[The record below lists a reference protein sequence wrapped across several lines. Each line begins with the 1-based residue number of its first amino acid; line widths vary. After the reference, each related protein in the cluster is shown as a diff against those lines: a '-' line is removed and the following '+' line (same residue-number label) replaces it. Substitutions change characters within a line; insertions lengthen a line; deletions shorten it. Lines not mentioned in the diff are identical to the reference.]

1 MNHRIGP
8 IAVGTVLSL
17 IAASYAASAV
27 FMFFARIDIDLV
39 RPWSIYQYLYYYAHD
54 PKLSKAFLFA
64 GVAAL
69 MVATGMLTLAV
80 NFKRPN
86 TYGDAR
92 WARRHEITEAGLLG
106 QTGLLIGRLFNA
118 DLCAEGPL
126 HVLVF
131 APTRSGKG
139 VGFVV
144 PNLLHW
150 PGSVICHDIKG
161 ENFRITS
168 GFRAAHGQKVFF
180 FNPADPDGNTHCYN
194 ALDFVST
201 EPGRRVDD
209 VQKIAH
215 LLLPGDAKDFWPVE
229 ARTLFVGLSLYLL
242 DIKPYPATFGNVLRT
257 TRMHANFV
265 EFVTGVLEQHRDN
278 LDPNAFM
285 ALNAFL
291 QKAPKEQSGVLSTL
305 SSALELWANPVID
318 VATSRSDFDLH
329 TLKKERTSI
338 YVGVTPNNLRRM
350 KPLLQVFY
358 QQALDFLTTNEPGPD
373 EPHKV
378 LLLMDEFTSLQRMQ
392 QFEDSIAF
400 LASYGVRLM
409 TIIQSPSQV
418 ESYYGKA
425 GMRTFFANSK
435 IRVAY
440 AANDYETAEMISQLL
455 GTQTIIRRSKSVSRP
470 IGLTGSNS
478 GSASDS
484 ESEVARPLLL
494 PQELLQLNPK
504 MEIILVEGYPPVK
517 AKKIRYHEDKR
528 FKDRLYPPIQVP
540 KVSIAGRPPIP
551 AAEIK
556 SPALDKTELAA
567 VLSVLDV
574 PEPSV
579 TQGNNRMQKGSGP
592 G

>member
-1 MNHRIGP
+1 MRPAH
-8 IAVGTVLSL
+8 IAVSVTLAL
-17 IAASYAASAV
+17 IGAAYAASLV
-27 FMFFARIDIDLV
+27 FMFFARIDIEAA
-39 RPWSIYQYLYYYAHD
+39 RPWSIFQYLYYYGGE
-54 PKLSKAFLFA
+54 PTLSNAFLL
-64 GVAAL
+64 AAVGAV
-69 MVATGMLTLAV
+69 MVAGGMLYL
-80 NFKRPN
+80 FLRP
-86 TYGDAR
+86 TSSGIHGDAR
-92 WARRHEITEAGLLG
+92 WAHRREMKDAGLLG
-106 QTGLLIGRLFNA
+106 KSGILIGRYA
-118 DLCAEGPL
+118 GGYLCAEGPL

-150 PGSVICHDIKG
+150 PGSVVCHDIKG
-161 ENFRITS
+161 ENFRVTS

-180 FNPADPDGNTHCYN
+180 FNPADPDGRTHSYN
-194 ALDFVST
+194 PLDFVSM

-229 ARTLFVGLSLYLL
+229 ARTLFVGLALYLL
-242 DIKPYPATFGNVLRT
+242 DIRPYPPTFGNVLRT
-257 TRMHANFV
+257 TRMHASFV
-265 EFVTGVLEQHRDN
+265 EFVKGVLDAHREQ

-318 VATSRSDFDLH
+318 AATSRSDFDLRL
-329 TLKKERTSI
+329 LKKERTSI

-358 QQALDFLTTNEPGPD
+358 QQALDFLTTTEPGPD

-378 LLLMDEFTSLQRMQ
+378 LMLMDEFTSLQRMQ

-455 GTQTIIRRSKSVSRP
+455 GTQTLIRRSKGVSRP
-470 IGLTGSNS
+470 IGLLGSSS
-478 GSASDS
+478 GSASES
-484 ESEVARPLLL
+484 ESEFARPLLL

-504 MEIILVEGYPPVK
+504 QEIVLVEGYPPVK
-517 AKKIRYHEDKR
+517 AKKIRYHEDGR
-528 FKDRLYPPIQVP
+528 FKDRVHPPIAVP
-540 KVSIAGRPPIP
+540 KVDIAINAPMP
-551 AAEIK
+551 AASKEAA
-556 SPALDKTELAA
+556 PLNDVELAA
-567 VLSVLDV
+567 VMSALDV
-574 PEPSV
+574 PLASAARSP
-579 TQGNNRMQKGSGP
+579 K
-592 G
+592 

>member
-1 MNHRIGP
+1 MRNIR
-8 IAVGTVLSL
+8 IAVGTT
-17 IAASYAASAV
+17 IALLGASYAASLV
-27 FMFFARIDIDLV
+27 FMFFARIDIEAA
-39 RPWSIYQYLYYYAHD
+39 RPWSILQYLYYYAHD
-54 PKLSKAFLFA
+54 PKLAKAFAFA
-64 GVAAL
+64 GIAAT
-69 MVATGMLTLAV
+69 MTAGGMLYLLYRA
-80 NFKRPN
+80 KSPG

-92 WARRHEITEAGLLG
+92 WARRHEIEAAGLLG
-106 QTGLLIGRLFNA
+106 QHGLLIGKHAGRY
-118 DLCAEGPL
+118 LCAEGPL

-150 PGSVICHDIKG
+150 SGSVICHDIKG
-161 ENFRITS
+161 ENFRVTS

-180 FNPADPDGNTHCYN
+180 FNPADPDGKTHCYN
-194 ALDFVST
+194 PLDFVSA

-229 ARTLFVGLSLYLL
+229 ARTLFVGLALYLL
-242 DIKPYPATFGNVLRT
+242 DIKPYPPTFGNVLRT
-257 TRMHANFV
+257 TRTHANFV
-265 EFVTGVLEQHRDN
+265 EFLVGVLQRHRDE

-318 VATSRSDFDLH
+318 AATSSSDFDLY
-329 TLKKERTSI
+329 TLKKERTTI

-358 QQALDFLTTNEPGPD
+358 QQALDFLTTSEPGPE
-373 EPHKV
+373 EPHRV

-400 LASYGVRLM
+400 LAGYGVRLM
-409 TIIQSPSQV
+409 IIIQSPSQV
-418 ESYYGKA
+418 ESHYGKA

-455 GTQTIIRRSKSVSRP
+455 GTQTLIRRSKSVSRP
-470 IGLTGSNS
+470 IGLSGSNS

-484 ESEVARPLLL
+484 ESEVARALLL
-494 PQELLQLNPK
+494 PQELLQLDPAN
-504 MEIILVEGYPPVK
+504 EIVLVEGYSPVK
-517 AKKIRYHEDKR
+517 AQKVRYHEDGR
-528 FKDRLYPPIQVP
+528 FKERLCAPITVP
-540 KVSIAGRPPIP
+540 QVSIASRPPMPP
-551 AAEIK
+551 APLENQPLDEAE
-556 SPALDKTELAA
+556 LEA
-567 VLSVLDV
+567 VLSAMGT
-574 PEPSV
+574 EPN
-579 TQGNNRMQKGSGP
+579 TKE
-592 G
+592 

>member
-1 MNHRIGP
+1 MNRRL
-8 IAVGTVLSL
+8 VQGTLGGVFAL
-17 IAASYAASAV
+17 IAASYAASVV
-27 FMFFARIDIDLV
+27 FMFFARIDTDLA
-39 RPWSIYQYLYYYAHD
+39 RPWSIFQYLYYYGQD
-54 PKLSKAFLFA
+54 PKLSKAFLLA
-64 GVAAL
+64 GVAAV
-69 MVATGMLTLAV
+69 MVVIGMLYLAL
-80 NFKRPN
+80 NSKTPD
-86 TYGDAR
+86 TYGNAR
-92 WARRHEITEAGLLG
+92 WARRHEIKEADLLG
-106 QTGLLIGRLFNA
+106 SAGILIGKLFNT

-194 ALDFVST
+194 ALDFVSA

-242 DIKPYPATFGNVLRT
+242 DIEPYPATFGNVLRT

-265 EFVTGVLEQHRDN
+265 EFVKGVLDQHRGQ

-318 VATSRSDFDLH
+318 AATSRSDFDLH
-329 TLKKERTSI
+329 TLKKERTTI

-373 EPHKV
+373 EPHNV

-455 GTQTIIRRSKSVSRP
+455 GTKTIIRRSKSVSRP
-470 IGLTGSNS
+470 IGLTGSSS
-478 GSASDS
+478 GSTSAS

-504 MEIILVEGYPPVK
+504 KEIVLVEGYPPVK

-528 FKDRLYPPIQVP
+528 FATRLHPPVAVP
-540 KVSIAGRPPIP
+540 KVNIVLHAPMPSAP
-551 AAEIK
+551 ANA
-556 SPALDKTELAA
+556 PALNESELAE
-567 VLSVLDV
+567 VLSALEGT
-574 PEPSV
+574 EPSRNSV
-579 TQGNNRMQKGSGP
+579 SNSPTKDKP
-592 G
+592 

>member
-1 MNHRIGP
+1 MNRRIVHATLAG
-8 IAVGTVLSL
+8 AFGV
-17 IAASYAASAV
+17 IAAGYVASVV
-27 FMFFARIDIDLV
+27 FMFFARIDTDLA
-39 RPWSIYQYLYYYAHD
+39 RPWSIFQYVYYYGHD
-54 PKLSKAFLFA
+54 PKLSKAFLLA
-64 GVAAL
+64 GVAA
-69 MVATGMLTLAV
+69 VTVVIGMLYLAL
-80 NFKRPN
+80 NADSPDTFGN
-86 TYGDAR
+86 AR
-92 WARRHEITEAGLLG
+92 WARRHEIKEAGLLG
-106 QTGLLIGRLFNA
+106 RTGLLIGKLFNT

-180 FNPADPDGNTHCYN
+180 FNPADPDGNTHSYN

-229 ARTLFVGLSLYLL
+229 ARTLFVGLVLYLL

-265 EFVTGVLEQHRDN
+265 EFVTGVLAQNRDN

-318 VATSRSDFDLH
+318 AATSRSDFDLH
-329 TLKKERTSI
+329 TLKKVPTTI

-455 GTQTIIRRSKSVSRP
+455 GTQTIIRRSKSMSRP

-504 MEIILVEGYPPVK
+504 KEIVLVEGYPPVK

-528 FKDRLYPPIQVP
+528 FATRLHPPVAVP
-540 KVSIAGRPPIP
+540 RVNIARNVPMPPVP
-551 AAEIK
+551 ASAAPLND
-556 SPALDKTELAA
+556 SELAA
-567 VLSVLDV
+567 VLSALEG
-574 PEPSV
+574 PEPARTNARHDSAK
-579 TQGNNRMQKGSGP
+579 NRKS
-592 G
+592 

>member
-1 MNHRIGP
+1 MRTGH
-8 IAVGTVLSL
+8 IALSSAIATV
-17 IAASYAASAV
+17 AASYAASIV
-27 FMFFARIDIDLV
+27 FMFLARIDVDV
-39 RPWSIYQYLYYYAHD
+39 ARPWSIYQYLYYYGHD
-54 PKLSKAFLFA
+54 PKLANAFLLA
-64 GVAAL
+64 GTAAL
-69 MVATGMLTLAV
+69 LAAGGV
-80 NFKRPN
+80 LYLLLKPASSGA
-86 TYGDAR
+86 YGDAR
-92 WARRHEITEAGLLG
+92 WARQHEIKEAGLLG
-106 QTGLLIGRLFNA
+106 NTGILIGKRFGTYF
-118 DLCAEGPL
+118 CAEGPL

-150 PGSVICHDIKG
+150 QGSVICHDIKG
-161 ENFRITS
+161 ENFRLTS
-168 GFRAAHGQKVFF
+168 GFRAKHGQRVFF
-180 FNPADPDGNTHCYN
+180 FNPADPDGNTHSYN
-194 ALDFVST
+194 PLDFVST

-242 DIKPYPATFGNVLRT
+242 DIKPYPATLGNVLRT

-265 EFVTGVLEQHRDN
+265 EFVTGVLEQRRDA

-318 VATSRSDFDLH
+318 AATSRSDFDLH
-329 TLKKERTSI
+329 TLKKERTTI

-350 KPLLQVFY
+350 KPLLHVFY

-400 LASYGVRLM
+400 LASYGVRMM

-418 ESYYGKA
+418 ESHYGVA
-425 GMRTFFANSK
+425 GMRTLFANSK

-440 AANDYETAEMISQLL
+440 AANDYDTADMISKLL
-455 GTQTIIRRSKSVSRP
+455 GTQTMIRRSKSTSRP
-470 IGLTGSNS
+470 IGFTGTSN
-478 GSASDS
+478 GSSS
-484 ESEVARPLLL
+484 ESESEFARPLLL
-494 PQELLQLNPK
+494 PQELLQLDPK
-504 MEIILVEGYPPVK
+504 QEIVLVEGYPPVK
-517 AKKIRYHEDKR
+517 AKKIRYHEDSR
-528 FKDRLYPPIQVP
+528 FKNRLYPPATVP
-540 KVSIAGRPPIP
+540 KVQIENRSELLVP
-551 AAEIK
+551 ANSA
-556 SPALDKTELAA
+556 PLDDAELAA
-567 VLSVLDV
+567 VLDVLD
-574 PEPSV
+574 
-579 TQGNNRMQKGSGP
+579 TTGTKRK
-592 G
+592 

>member
-1 MNHRIGP
+1 MRKTHVALG
-8 IAVGTVLSL
+8 IALAL
-17 IAASYAASAV
+17 IAASYAASVV
-27 FMFFARIDIDLV
+27 FMFFARIDTGLA
-39 RPWSIYQYLYYYAHD
+39 RPWSVFPYLYYYGHD
-54 PKLSKAFLFA
+54 PKLSKAFFFT
-64 GVAAL
+64 GIAAL
-69 MVATGMLTLAV
+69 MPVGGMLYLFLNAQ
-80 NFKRPN
+80 RPGI
-86 TYGDAR
+86 YGDAR
-92 WARRHEITEAGLLG
+92 WAHRHEMKAAGLLG
-106 QTGLLIGRLFNA
+106 RTGLLIGRRFNT
-118 DLCAEGPL
+118 DLCAGGPL

-180 FNPADPDGNTHCYN
+180 FNPADPDGNTHSYN
-194 ALDFVST
+194 ALDFVSA

-229 ARTLFVGLSLYLL
+229 ARTLFVGLALYLF

-257 TRMHANFV
+257 TRLHANFV
-265 EFVTGVLEQHRDN
+265 EFVTGVLSQHRDD

-318 VATSRSDFDLH
+318 AATSRSDFDLH
-329 TLKKERTSI
+329 TLKQERTTI

-358 QQALDFLTTNEPGPD
+358 QQALDFLTTNEPAPD

-470 IGLTGSNS
+470 MGLFGSNS
-478 GSASDS
+478 GSTSDS

-504 MEIILVEGYPPVK
+504 KEIVLVEGYPPVK
-517 AKKIRYHEDKR
+517 AKKIRYHEDSR
-528 FKDRLYPPIQVP
+528 FKGRLYPPAAVP
-540 KVSIAGRPPIP
+540 QVSIKERPPMPP
-551 AAEIK
+551 APVK
-556 SPALDKTELAA
+556 SRELDATEVAT
-567 VLSVLDV
+567 VIDVLDA
-574 PEPSV
+574 EPPKA
-579 TQGNNRMQKGSGP
+579 TKG
-592 G
+592 